1 MMSTDELI
9 GLIAVWGQE
18 KGINS
23 IDKQT
28 VKLMEECGEL
38 AHEIARSRYDS
49 LETKDAIGDIG
60 VVLIILADLLGLDFG
75 ECLEE
80 AYNVIKNR
88 TGSIINGSFVREVPS
103 QDERVGFQSY

>member
-1 MMSTDELI
+1 MTDTDELI
-9 GLIAVWGQE
+9 GAIAVWGQE
-18 KGINS
+18 KGINN

-60 VVLIILADLLGLDFG
+60 VVLIILADLLGLDFV

-80 AYNVIKNR
+80 AYNVIKDR
-88 TGSIINGSFVREVPS
+88 TGMAINGSFVREVQVP
-103 QDERVGFQSY
+103 DERVGYQSY